1 MRWQYR
7 DDLGDSWF
15 RSVLF
20 AELSTPPA
28 LVLVVIGLVTGS
40 SDALW
45 MALVLLVLGVGTY
58 PLVARPPDW
67 RRRYPVRARF
77 YGFWARV
84 FGNLLDRVLGREPRS
99 LDRPGR
105 YRVAEH
111 VLRYW
116 ERRLLPHLTK
126 PGTPPATD
134 DEILAGLLQDVVA
147 GIDAS
152 GGLVRV
158 AAAEDID
165 RGLAQ
170 LDPSPTVT
178 DVAREM
184 VRTIRRVSR

>member
-1 MRWQYR
+1 MSLYR
-7 DDLGDSWF
+7 GAPDSWI
-15 RSVLF
+15 RSVWALECSLPWSGIF
-20 AELSTPPA
+20 A
-28 LVLVVIGLVTGS
+28 LVTGE
-40 SDALW
+40 W
-45 MALVLLVLGVGTY
+45 VFVPLVFTMSLLMYWAVERPEDWRSRY
-58 PLVARPPDW
+58 PLH
-67 RRRYPVRARF
+67 ARF

-84 FGNLLDRVLGREPRS
+84 FGNLLDRVLGRDPRS

-126 PGTPPATD
+126 PGIPPATD

-170 LDPSPTVT
+170 LDPSPAVT